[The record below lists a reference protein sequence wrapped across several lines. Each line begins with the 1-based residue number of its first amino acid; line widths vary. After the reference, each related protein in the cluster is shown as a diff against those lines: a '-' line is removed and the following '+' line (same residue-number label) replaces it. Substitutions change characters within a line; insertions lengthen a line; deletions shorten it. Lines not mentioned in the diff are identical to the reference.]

1 VVYFR
6 SLPCFARVR
15 PEDLRK
21 RLMVKFEGE
30 DALDYG
36 GVSRKWFFLLSHEM
50 FNPSYG
56 LFEYSAHDNYT
67 LQINPASGV
76 NPEHLDYFK
85 FIGRV
90 LGLAV
95 FHHRF
100 LDAYFVPGFYKMV
113 LNKKVNL
120 KDLEAVDYELYK
132 GLTWML
138 CVLIFSLAILAN
150 NPAGKTT

>member
-1 VVYFR
+1 VRLVAGARRERRVPRGWIFEDNVV
-6 SLPCFARVR
+6 AIM
-15 PEDLRK
+15 DLRSENLRT
-21 RLMVKFEGE
+21 RLMVKFKGK

-36 GVSRKWFFLLSHEM
+36 GVSREWFFLLSHEM
-50 FNPSYG
+50 FNPSYE

-100 LDAYFVPGFYKMV
+100 LDGARF
-113 LNKKVNL
+113 L
-120 KDLEAVDYELYK
+120 
-132 GLTWML
+132 
-138 CVLIFSLAILAN
+138 
-150 NPAGKTT
+150 